1 MANLLQ
7 KWGGHSCNVIS
18 PSKGPITEFDTIRS
32 LYKNPTRYLAR
43 KVISK
48 YKPDVII
55 VNTILGY
62 KLIEAFDSLGF
73 NIPIIWYI
81 HESERSHYFDTQKNL
96 SPKIFDIPSKVIFPC
111 EATKKVYEDLD
122 KGNFTYIYNGIDTLS
137 FKKRNDDYKS
147 ILKEKYNLPQN
158 SKVLTSIGSF
168 CPRKG
173 QLEFID
179 AGIELLKE
187 INEPEVHFLLVG
199 KSTPDF
205 DPLVNLVLKKAE
217 KYNIR
222 NRFHII
228 PETKEMHDIYALTD
242 IAVCNSYIEAFPLVT
257 LEAMATGVPV
267 IASEVYGIAEQIEHN
282 KTGLLILP
290 GNKRELVN
298 AMETLIND
306 NELASQLGL
315 SGKKYVEEN
324 FALEKQYQE
333 FETLINSIA
342 KQQSLLRAQA

>member
-1 MANLLQ
+1 MRMANLLQ
-7 KWGGHSCNVIS
+7 KWGGYCCSVIS

-32 LYKNPTRYLAR
+32 LYKNPTRNLVR
-43 KVISK
+43 RVISK

-73 NIPIIWYI
+73 NIPIVWYI
-81 HESERSHYFDTQKNL
+81 HESEKSHYFDILENL
-96 SPKIFDIPSKVIFPC
+96 SPQIFEIPSKVIFPC
-111 EATKKVYEDLD
+111 KATKKVYEDLD
-122 KGNFTYIYNGIDTLS
+122 NGNFAYIYNGIDTLS
-137 FKKRNDDYKS
+137 FIKRNDEHKLV
-147 ILKEKYNLPQN
+147 LKEKYNLPQN

-187 INEPEVHFLLVG
+187 IDEPEVHFLLVG

-205 DPLVNLVLKKAE
+205 DLLLDLVLKKAE
-217 KYNIR
+217 KYNFR
-222 NRFHII
+222 NFFSII

-257 LEAMATGVPV
+257 LEAMAAGIPV

-282 KTGLLILP
+282 KTGLLVLP

-298 AMETLIND
+298 AMKTLIND

-315 SGKKYVEEN
+315 SGKKHVEEN
-324 FALEKQYQE
+324 FTLEKQYQE
-333 FETLINSIA
+333 FLNLINN
-342 KQQSLLRAQA
+342 LVLVT